1 MAVCE
6 FSRAAVPSLFG
17 TRSWFHGRQFS
28 HGLGVCGGAEMEW
41 DGFRMIQVQYIYCA
55 FISDLILMM
64 TGGTGLWLRDW
75 GPLL

>member
-1 MAVCE
+1 MEDNFPMDWGCV
-6 FSRAAVPSLFG
+6 
-17 TRSWFHGRQFS
+17 
-28 HGLGVCGGAEMEW
+28 GGQRW
-41 DGFRMIQVQYIYCA
+41 SGDGFRMIQVQYIYCA